1 LIIKKLY
8 LGLVLFF
15 LYAPILVLIVF
26 SFNES
31 RSQAYWAG
39 FSFNW
44 YVMLFNNPDI
54 RRALTTT
61 ILIAIFST
69 VLATSIGAIAAVAI
83 DKLGNRSKSV
93 IMSITQ
99 LPVMMPDIVTGLTL
113 RMLFIFVIQFFGAGR
128 MGFGT
133 LLLAHITF
141 NVPYVILSVIPKLR
155 HLDGNLYE
163 AALDLGSTP
172 FMAFIKVILPEIWP
186 GVVTGALL
194 AFTLSVD
201 DFMVSFFT
209 TGTGVTN
216 LSILIFSM
224 TRRGV
229 NPQINALSTIIFAFI
244 MVLLFVIHKRDQ
256 QLIKKEKEI
265 LE

>member
-1 LIIKKLY
+1 
-8 LGLVLFF
+8 
-15 LYAPILVLIVF
+15 
-26 SFNES
+26 
-31 RSQAYWAG
+31 
-39 FSFNW
+39 
-44 YVMLFNNPDI
+44 
-54 RRALTTT
+54 LTNTV
-61 ILIAIFST
+61 LIAIFPT
-69 VLATSIGAIAAVAI
+69 VLATSSGAVAAVAI
-83 DKLGNRSKSV
+83 DKLGNRFKRV
-93 IMSITQ
+93 IMSISQ
-99 LPVMMPDIVTGLTL
+99 LPVMMPDIVTGLSL
-113 RMLFIFVIQFFGAGR
+113 RMLFIFVIQLVGAGR
-128 MGFGT
+128 MGFVT

-141 NVPYVILSVIPKLR
+141 NVPYVILSVTPKLR

-172 FMAFIKVILPEIWP
+172 FKAFIKVVLPEIWP

-229 NPQINALSTIIFAFI
+229 NPQINALSTMIFVFI
-244 MVLLFVIHKRDQ
+244 MVLLFLIHKRDQ
-256 QLIKKEKEI
+256 SLIKKRTLADEAN